1 MNVSGGDEGGSSR
14 RFRRKSTSLMTEIN
28 ITPFVDVM
36 LVLLV
41 IFMVTTPLMQSG
53 VAIDLPKEAV
63 GALEIQE
70 ENIVSLRKDGAI
82 FFNDKRITH
91 RDLDDKLRKLIAA
104 TPKAQVYLRAD
115 KGLPYGSVMKAMGTI
130 KKAGVER
137 LGMVTEMPTEDD
149 KGQ

>member
-1 MNVSGGDEGGSSR
+1 MNVSGGDSGGGSR

-53 VAIDLPKEAV
+53 VAIDLPKENV

-70 ENIVSLRKDGAI
+70 ENIVSIRKDGAM
-82 FFNDKRITH
+82 FFNDKRVTT
-91 RDLDDKLRKLIAA
+91 RDLDEKLKKIIAT

-137 LGMVTEMPTEDD
+137 LGMVTETPSEDD
-149 KGQ
+149 KGK

>member
-1 MNVSGGDEGGSSR
+1 MNVSGGDGGSSR

-82 FFNDKRITH
+82 FFNDKRVTH
-91 RDLDDKLRKLIAA
+91 KDLDDKLRKIIAA
-104 TPKAQVYLRAD
+104 SPKAQVYLRAD

-137 LGMVTEMPTEDD
+137 LGMVTEMPAEDD
-149 KGQ
+149 KGK

>member
-63 GALEIQE
+63 GALDIQE
-70 ENIVSLRKDGAI
+70 ENIVSIRKDGAV
-82 FFNDKRITH
+82 FFNDKRVTAK
-91 RDLDDKLRKLIAA
+91 DLDDKLRKIVAVS
-104 TPKAQVYLRAD
+104 PKAQVYLRAD

-149 KGQ
+149 KSK

>member
-70 ENIVSLRKDGAI
+70 ENIVSLRRDGAV
-82 FFNDKRITH
+82 FFNDKRITA
-91 RDLDDKLRKLIAA
+91 RDLDDKLRKIIAVS
-104 TPKAQVYLRAD
+104 PKAQVYLRAD

-149 KGQ
+149 KSK

>member
-1 MNVSGGDEGGSSR
+1 MNVSGGDSGGGSR

-53 VAIDLPKEAV
+53 VAIDLPKENV

-70 ENIVSLRKDGAI
+70 ENIVSIRKDGAM
-82 FFNDKRITH
+82 FFNDKRVTT
-91 RDLDDKLRKLIAA
+91 RDLDEKLKKVIAT
-104 TPKAQVYLRAD
+104 TPTAQVYLRAD

-137 LGMVTEMPTEDD
+137 LGMVTETPTEDD
-149 KGQ
+149 KGK

>member
-53 VAIDLPKEAV
+53 VAIDLPKESV
-63 GALEIQE
+63 GSLEIQE
-70 ENIVSLRKDGAI
+70 ENIVSLRKDGSI

-91 RDLDDKLRKLIAA
+91 KDLDDKLRKIVAVS
-104 TPKAQVYLRAD
+104 PKAQVYLRAD
-115 KGLPYGSVMKAMGTI
+115 KGLAYGSVMKAMGTI

-137 LGMVTEMPTEDD
+137 LGMVTETPTDDD
-149 KGQ
+149 KSK

>member
-1 MNVSGGDEGGSSR
+1 MNVAGGDSGGSSR
-14 RFRRKSTSLMTEIN
+14 RFRRKSTALMTEIN

-82 FFNDKRITH
+82 FFNDKRIAS
-91 RDLDDKLRKLIAA
+91 RDLTDKLKKLVAA
-104 TPKAQVYLRAD
+104 SPKAQVYLRAD
-115 KGLPYGSVMKAMGTI
+115 KGLSYGSVMKAMGLI

-137 LGMVTEMPTEDD
+137 LGMVTEMPPEDE
-149 KGQ
+149 KGK

>member
-1 MNVSGGDEGGSSR
+1 MNVSGGDSGGSSR

-53 VAIDLPKEAV
+53 VAIDLPKESV
-63 GALEIQE
+63 GSLEIQE

-91 RDLDDKLRKLIAA
+91 KDLDDKLRKLVAVS
-104 TPKAQVYLRAD
+104 PKAQVYLRAD

-137 LGMVTEMPTEDD
+137 LGMVTETPTDDD
-149 KGQ
+149 KIK

>member
-1 MNVSGGDEGGSSR
+1 MNVAGGDSGGSSR
-14 RFRRKSTSLMTEIN
+14 RFRRKTTPLMTEIN

-53 VAIDLPKEAV
+53 VAIDLPRENV
-63 GALEIQE
+63 GSLEIQE

-91 RDLDDKLRKLIAA
+91 RDLDDKLKKIIAVS
-104 TPKAQVYLRAD
+104 PKAQVYLRAD
-115 KGLPYGSVMKAMGTI
+115 KGLPYGSVMKAMGII

-137 LGMVTEMPTEDD
+137 LGMVTETPSEDD
-149 KGQ
+149 KSK